1 MNRSMSL
8 IALMLC
14 CIASIAQTA
23 TEHLT
28 FKGVPIDGS
37 LKQYVSKMKSAGFS
51 YIGTEDGTAVLKGD
65 FAGFKGCLIG
75 VSTLKNS
82 DTVNTVGVIFP
93 KKDNWTSLEENYLY
107 LKKMLTEKYGEP
119 SACVEEFKGYGYP
132 DDNRDKLY
140 RLGTDECVYVTV
152 FETPK
157 GDIQLSL
164 DHKGVISYYVK
175 LQYWDKINTDA
186 VNAEAMD
193 DL

>member
-37 LKQYVSKMKSAGFS
+37 LKQYVSKMKSVGFS

-119 SACVEEFKGYGYP
+119 AACVEEFKGYGYP

-164 DHKGVISYYVK
+164 DHRGVISYYVK